1 MEKIKTCIYCGEIMT
16 YGPQIQILCNSIIKD
31 GKYINKSVKF
41 IQYGWK
47 CKMKEDDC
55 DIIFDDKDRDTNK
68 INSKEADKEVK
79 ILIHSSI
86 K

>member
-1 MEKIKTCIYCGEIMT
+1 MEIIKTCIYCGEIMT

-47 CKMKEDDC
+47 CTMKEDDC
-55 DIIFDDKDRDTNK
+55 DIIFHDKDKDRDTNK
-68 INSKEADKEVK
+68 INSEEAHNN
-79 ILIHSSI
+79 L
-86 K
+86 